1 MLCSSPSSSSQG
13 SPQLEDELRTS
24 TAQLATLQARVE
36 SSQLMVDRAEQS
48 LERERERVSELETQ
62 LSVTEGFRHQLDKQQ
77 QKVVVTR
84 L

>member
-77 QKVVVTR
+77 QKVVTR